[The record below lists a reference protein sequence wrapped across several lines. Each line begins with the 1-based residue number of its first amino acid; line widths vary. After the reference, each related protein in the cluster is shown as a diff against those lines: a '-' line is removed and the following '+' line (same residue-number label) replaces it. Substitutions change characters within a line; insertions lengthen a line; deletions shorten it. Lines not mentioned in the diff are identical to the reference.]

1 MLSAKIVSMSN
12 PDTQIILEH
21 FDDKFSQLIESMDV
35 MIDKKLKPVADDVK
49 DLKSDVAVIK
59 LAVKDT
65 NKDLLHLDQRV
76 EKLETT

>member
-1 MLSAKIVSMSN
+1 MSN